1 MDFIT
6 IINKNTEV
14 YKVCIFDT
22 KFLKILNDDNYLDL
36 LVLNNDDIKIYFND
50 RQLELNKNELYEI
63 YSYGIKTLFTLT
75 FEEINYFI
83 FLDIVRF
90 YKLYF
95 IKGFYIHKKNH

>member
-6 IINKNTEV
+6 IININTEV
-14 YKVCIFDT
+14 YKVCIYNT
-22 KFLKILNDDNYLDL
+22 KILNILNNNNYLDL
-36 LVLNNDDIKIYFND
+36 VVLDDNIKIYFND
-50 RQLELNKNELYEI
+50 KQLEINKNELYEI

-83 FLDIVRF
+83 FIDIVIF

>member
-6 IINKNTEV
+6 IININTEV
-14 YKVCIFDT
+14 YKVCIYNT
-22 KFLKILNDDNYLDL
+22 KILNILNNNNYLDL
-36 LVLNNDDIKIYFND
+36 VVLDDNIKIYFND
-50 RQLELNKNELYEI
+50 KQLEINKNELYEI

-83 FLDIVRF
+83 FIDIVRF